1 MTGTWRTRKAFR
13 WIAATLASMAA
24 LATVALAYPRPISM
38 PALGA
43 GWECRA
49 TAFSTSCTR
58 VQRAVPSAH
67 RFGDGDPLAAGRKF
81 TTKV

>member
-13 WIAATLASMAA
+13 LIAATLASIAA
-24 LATVALAYPRPISM
+24 LATIALAYPKPITM

-43 GWECRA
+43 GWQCRA

-58 VQRAVPSAH
+58 VEHAVPAAH
-67 RFGDGDPLAAGRKF
+67 RFGNTAIRLRQA
-81 TTKV
+81 

>member
-13 WIAATLASMAA
+13 LIAATLASMAA
-24 LATVALAYPRPISM
+24 LGTVALIYPKPISV

-43 GWECRA
+43 GWQCRA

-58 VQRAVPSAH
+58 VQHAAPTAH
-67 RFGDGDPLAAGRKF
+67 RLGDTAICLRQA
-81 TTKV
+81 

>member
-1 MTGTWRTRKAFR
+1 MTGTSRTRKAFR
-13 WIAATLASMAA
+13 LIAATLASIAA

-49 TAFSTSCTR
+49 TAFSTSCIR
-58 VQRAVPSAH
+58 VQHAAPTAH
-67 RFGDGDPLAAGRKF
+67 RLGDTAICLRQA
-81 TTKV
+81 